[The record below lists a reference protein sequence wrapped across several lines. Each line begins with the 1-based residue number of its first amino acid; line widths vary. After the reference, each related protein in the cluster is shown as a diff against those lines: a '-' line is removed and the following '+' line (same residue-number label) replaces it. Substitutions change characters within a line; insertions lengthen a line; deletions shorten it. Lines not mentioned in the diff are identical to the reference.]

1 MALLLLLHMFRLAAA
16 RELACHGLSIASIVR
31 WFDFN
36 PDFDPSFTRQKIEE
50 LISYGHM
57 DKYLD
62 DYGRLTRKG
71 FKCSTI
77 QTICPDYCLKQ
88 NCPIFKARMRG

>member
-1 MALLLLLHMFRLAAA
+1 MCRQNCLKVNGRGASKNERFRA
-16 RELACHGLSIASIVR
+16 RA
-31 WFDFN
+31 DFN
-36 PDFDPSFTRQKIEE
+36 PSFTRHKIEE

-77 QTICPDYCLKQ
+77 QTICPDYCLKE
-88 NCPIFKARMRG
+88 NCPIFKARTRG